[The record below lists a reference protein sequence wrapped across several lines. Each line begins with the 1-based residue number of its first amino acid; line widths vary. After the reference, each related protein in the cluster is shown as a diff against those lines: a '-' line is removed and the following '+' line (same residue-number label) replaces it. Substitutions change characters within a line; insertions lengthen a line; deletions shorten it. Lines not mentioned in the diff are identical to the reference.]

1 MLPILYYTSLLQLFY
16 QKGKGKVLSI
26 DKKDEKLVFLPGT
39 VLCVHWKMIFDKTQ
53 KNWRK
58 QEIRL
63 LI

>member
-26 DKKDEKLVFLPGT
+26 DKKDEKLVFLLGT
-39 VLCVHWKMIFDKTQ
+39 VLCVHWKMIFDKAQ